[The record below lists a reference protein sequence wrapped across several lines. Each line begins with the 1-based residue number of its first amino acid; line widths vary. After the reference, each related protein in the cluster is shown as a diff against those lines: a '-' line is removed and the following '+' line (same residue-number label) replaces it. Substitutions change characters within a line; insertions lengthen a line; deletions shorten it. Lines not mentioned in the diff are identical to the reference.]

1 MTPEEYFQDIV
12 LPTMKE
18 FRDEP
23 RSRRRAYLACIALF
37 HLKDYL
43 NKVGEKGV
51 EERLRDATG
60 DAFDI
65 VRSVCNGAKHVTVN
79 SRHVVAF
86 SAGGDVERP
95 PAVAGLLECGLSE
108 LGDYEGG
115 RSVVTPGGI
124 ANLNMSLRKCALA
137 FATIY
142 LDHFAEI
149 DLSDF

>member
-12 LPTMKE
+12 FPTVKE

-43 NKVGEKGV
+43 RKAGEHDVVKG
-51 EERLRDATG
+51 LRDATG

-65 VRSVCNGAKHVTVN
+65 VQSVCNGAKHVRVN

-124 ANLNMSLRKCALA
+124 ANLNMSVRKCTLA
-137 FATIY
+137 FMTGY
-142 LDHFAEI
+142 PDRFARI